1 MENVEELIQSIETN
15 LLTFDTTI
23 IFKIKDICFK
33 NYNYKPRFN
42 EVNVIIHEWKHKIDN
57 SILNLDTVRKF
68 LTDDLFEIMSK
79 LQDKY
84 IQDSQKLK
92 VTDDNQENLMRK
104 IKKIAEICVRL
115 RKCDVFTAF
124 IDYYSNGYFN

>member
-104 IKKIAEICVRL
+104 IKK
-115 RKCDVFTAF
+115 K
-124 IDYYSNGYFN
+124 